1 MFMISSSSAL
11 QAFETLSIAS
21 SSFTAA
27 IPASVSAL
35 KMPSVWD
42 VSSNYRLLFHMVEQ
56 CNPKVSWESVAAA
69 MGGGFTA
76 EACRKPC
83 RMALPIPMAIGGA
96 GSPVPATPTPR
107 KRKAREPKAPSETPV
122 KRPRKNAKKAQ
133 DDGDND
139 EGKETA

>member
-1 MFMISSSSAL
+1 
-11 QAFETLSIAS
+11 
-21 SSFTAA
+21 
-27 IPASVSAL
+27 
-35 KMPSVWD
+35 MPSVWD

-76 EACRKPC
+76 EACRQHFAKLKKTMSDGTANPNGN
-83 RMALPIPMAIGGA
+83 GGA